1 MQDVVI
7 GENKKSV
14 LIIDDS
20 QLNVAVLKKILDH
33 DYNITS
39 AKDGREGLEA
49 ARKLLP
55 DAIML
60 DIIMP
65 EMNGFEVIKALKR
78 DEQLKAIPVIFITG
92 LTNVKEEESG
102 LALGG
107 SDFIIKPFS
116 PEIVKLRVGIQVRL
130 LEYISK
136 IEHMSMRCSMTGMP
150 NRRSFDE
157 TLSMEWKRARR
168 ANHSM
173 SILMIDIDHFK
184 KYNDTYGH
192 LNGDLVLQVIAKTI
206 MQVILRPGDF
216 AARWGGEE
224 FIVLLPETD
233 LDGALSVA
241 ERLRL
246 NIEDTEICL
255 CDGQV
260 TKTTVSVGVNTHIPS
275 NDCSVS
281 DFINSADD
289 ALYAAKAKG
298 RNQVCVYNGV

>member
-7 GENKKSV
+7 DEKKRSV

-20 QLNVAVLKKILDH
+20 QLDVSVLKQILDQ
-33 DYNITS
+33 DYIVTS
-39 AKDGREGLEA
+39 AKDGREGLEVA
-49 ARKLLP
+49 KKLLP
-55 DAIML
+55 DVIVL

-65 EMNGFEVIKALKR
+65 EMDGFEVIKVLKR

-92 LTNVKEEESG
+92 LTNVKEEETG
-102 LALGG
+102 LVLGG
-107 SDFIIKPFS
+107 SDFILKPFS

-130 LEYISK
+130 LDYISK
-136 IEHMSMRCSMTGMP
+136 IEHISMRCSMTGIP

-157 TLSMEWKRARR
+157 RLAMEWKRARR

-206 MQVILRPGDF
+206 MKVILRPGDF

-233 LDGALSVA
+233 LDGALNVA
-241 ERLRL
+241 ERLRSSV
-246 NIEDTEICL
+246 EDTEICL
-255 CDGQV
+255 CDGQI

-275 NDCSVS
+275 GGCVVS

-298 RNQVCVYNGV
+298 RNQVCSYNGV